1 MPSESKDLTREAL
14 TGFTSI
20 EKLNASNWYFWKKS
34 MLTLLR
40 LHRYSQYIDGSF
52 PKPNPEASTAN
63 PSEIEKREKEITA
76 WEDDDLRVQFILDLT
91 ISIPERTHTQ
101 GASTAAEAWFQL
113 RQAKEPI
120 GLTAVVDAIW
130 QLYDTRCPEGQSIDA
145 HIANLRTRLSEV
157 TALGETI
164 PDRMFAVIL
173 TKSLPSSWQS
183 WAAPFW
189 GSKSATDTVT
199 AAEVISRLYEE
210 DRRRRIHQRTDET
223 ANLAA
228 VHNRGKRTLPP
239 NPITCGNCKKP
250 GHAAAQ
256 CYSKGGGM
264 EGQGPRQRK
273 KREEEEKKK
282 KESVNQA
289 TEQDVAFTALPP
301 QTIFPSH
308 AWLADS
314 AALSHIANDIRMF
327 SSLSPSHVE
336 IQGVGST
343 AFALGRGTV
352 TLTSKINGESIQIT
366 LGDVIYAPSAPNC
379 LLSLGRV
386 HKTPGTKVH
395 WNDDGTVLIE
405 KSGKPVIRAK
415 STNNNLYLIHGK
427 ADLHDDH
434 PPIPAP
440 LPEMASLATTPRVS
454 WDEAHRRLGHI
465 SISSMK
471 TLFNNNLVTGLEVDQ
486 STDPSIQCTSC
497 IQAKAIHQSFPKES
511 PNRAARPGD
520 LIHSDLWGP
529 AQTASPSGSKYYISF
544 IDDHTRLITIKFLRL
559 KSDAEQHVQNY
570 VAWNETQLERT
581 PKALRCDNGG
591 EYVGLKSWL
600 DSKGIE
606 FQPSAPHSPA
616 QNGAAERLNRTLTEL
631 ARAMLLEKKLPQT
644 LWAEAIGHAAYIRNR
659 SPTRALPSMTPI
671 EAWTGT
677 KPNLSHLRE
686 FGTDVYILDEGNS
699 AKTEPKANK
708 MFFVG
713 FEDGSKSIRYYDP
726 RTRKVLVSRNFTFPQ
741 SSLPAPPETAS
752 VPIPPPPSISSH
764 ELQIEGEKI
773 DNNSSSPTNPEPI
786 SISPTVQPTSPT
798 PITSVSSR
806 VLRQKQRPD
815 YRMLHDPGYK
825 PRDSGKEATTAEI
838 ANLVRE
844 IMLDVDPMDQEYPN
858 SVAEARASPEW
869 PDWEKAVKTELD
881 MLSEKETW
889 RLVDLPPGRK
899 AIGNRWVFTKKF
911 DECGNLSRY
920 KARLVA
926 QGFSQIPG
934 QDYSETF
941 SPVMRLDSLRTL
953 IALAAMLDLEISQ
966 MDIKGAYLNGT
977 LEEEIYM
984 KQPEGFSDGTGRVC
998 RLVHTLYGL
1007 KQSGREWNK
1016 TISSYLTSIGFTR
1029 LSTEHAIFIRRDSS
1043 DFDIVAIWVDDFF
1056 NIHTS
1061 TTRKESLR
1069 NEITNRFE
1077 ATYQGEP
1084 KLLLGIEFHRNRDA
1098 HSITISQNQYIS
1110 KIIQRFHLA
1119 DCQHVSTPLPPGI
1132 QYQPATDDDAFDD
1145 PSLYRSAIG
1154 SLMYAAIAT
1163 RPDIAYAVNTLSQFN
1178 VKPSRVHWNAV
1189 KHVLRYLQG
1198 TKSLGITYDMDS
1210 GFADLILASFSDSD
1224 NGKSFHKKAIS
1235 GGVILLA
1242 GGAIKWIAEKQPIIT
1257 LSTMEAEYV
1266 AANAVARSAKWTTQ
1280 FIAELGFSQEHPV
1293 DLFID
1298 NQTAKKIAENPE
1310 LHKRSQHIDKRY
1322 HWIREQIELGFINLS
1337 WVPTDENLADIFTKS
1352 LATPRFIEHRLYLG
1366 MLV

>member
-40 LHRYSQYIDGSF
+40 LHRYSQYIDDSF
-52 PKPNPEASTAN
+52 PKPKPEASTAD

-76 WEDDDLRVQFILDLT
+76 WEDNDLRVQFILDLT

-130 QLYDTRCPEGQSIDA
+130 QLYDTRCPEGQTIDA
-145 HIANLRTRLSEV
+145 HIANLWTHLSKV

-199 AAEVISRLYEE
+199 AAEVISRIYEE

-250 GHAAAQ
+250 GHAVAQ

-282 KESVNQA
+282 KKESVNQA
-289 TEQDVAFTALPP
+289 TECQDVAFTALPP
-301 QTIFPSH
+301 PTIFPSH

-314 AALSHIANDIRMF
+314 AASSHIANDIRMF
-327 SSLSPSHVE
+327 SSLSPSRVS

-343 AFALGRGTV
+343 ALALGRGCV
-352 TLTSKINGESIQIT
+352 TLTSKINDKSIPIT
-366 LGDVIYAPSAPNC
+366 LNDVIYVPSAPNC

-386 HKTPGTKVH
+386 HKTPGANIQ
-395 WNDDGTVLIE
+395 WNDDGTILVT
-405 KSGKPVIRAK
+405 KSCKPIIRAK
-415 STNNNLYLIHGK
+415 STDNNIYLIHGK
-427 ADLHDDH
+427 ADLCNDH
-434 PPIPAP
+434 PPIPN
-440 LPEMASLATTPRVS
+440 LSHEVASLATTPRVS
-454 WDEAHRRLGHI
+454 WDEAHRQLSHI

-471 TLFNNNLVTGLEVDQ
+471 TLLNNNLVTGLEVDQ
-486 STDPSIQCTSC
+486 STDPLIQCTSC

-529 AQTASPSGSKYYISF
+529 AQTASPGGSKYFISF
-544 IDDHTRLITIKFLRL
+544 IDDHTRLITVKFLCL
-559 KSDAEQHVQNY
+559 KSDAEQHVKNY

-581 PKALRCDNGG
+581 LKALRCDNGG
-591 EYVGLKSWL
+591 EYVGIKFWL

-708 MFFVG
+708 MSFVG
-713 FEDGSKSIRYYDP
+713 FEDGSKAIRYYDA
-726 RTRKVLVSRNFTFPQ
+726 RTRKVLVSHNFTFPQ
-741 SSLPAPPETAS
+741 PSPPESTETVS

-764 ELQIEGEKI
+764 ELQIEGEKL
-773 DNNSSSPTNPEPI
+773 NTNLSPPENPEPT
-786 SISPTVQPTSPT
+786 STTPTVQPASST
-798 PITSVSSR
+798 IVSSR

-825 PRDSGKEATTAEI
+825 PCDSGKEATTAEI

-858 SVAEARASPEW
+858 SVAEAHVSPEW
-869 PDWEKAVKTELD
+869 PDWEKAVKVELD
-881 MLSEKETW
+881 MLTDKGTW

-911 DECGNLSRY
+911 DESGNLSRY
-920 KARLVA
+920 KACLVA

-941 SPVMRLDSLRTL
+941 SLVMRLDSLRTL

-984 KQPEGFSDGTGRVC
+984 KQPDGFSDGTGRVC
-998 RLVHTLYGL
+998 HLIHTLYGL

-1043 DFDIVAIWVDDFF
+1043 GFDIVAIWVDDFF

-1061 TTRKESLR
+1061 ALRKEKLR
-1069 NEITNRFE
+1069 TKIMNKFE

-1084 KLLLGIEFHRNRDA
+1084 KLLLGIEFHRNRDN

-1110 KIIQRFHLA
+1110 KIISRFHLA
-1119 DCQHVSTPLPPGI
+1119 DCQPVSTPLPPGI
-1132 QYQPATDDDAFDD
+1132 QYQPATDDDAFED
-1145 PSLYRSAIG
+1145 PSLYRSAVR

-1163 RPDIAYAVNTLSQFN
+1163 HPNITYAVNSLSQFN
-1178 VKPSRVHWNAV
+1178 VKPSRTHWNAV
-1189 KHVLRYLQG
+1189 KHILRYLHG

-1210 GFADLILASFSDSD
+1210 GFADLILAAFSDSD

-1235 GGVILLA
+1235 GGIILLA

-1266 AANAVARSAKWTTQ
+1266 AANAVACSAKWTTQ
-1280 FIAELGFSQEHPV
+1280 FISELGFSQDHPV

-1337 WVPTDENLADIFTKS
+1337 WVLTDENLADIFTKS
-1352 LATPRFIEHRLYLG
+1352 LLAPRFIEHCLYLG